1 METLMAVAVVVLGA
15 VFVAKMFSKDKHP
28 QAALHHST
36 PATQLELDDD
46 EEAATLR
53 MNCKQRTSYCGR
65 LSLSKKRNQMR
76 KWLHPR

>member
-1 METLMAVAVVVLGA
+1 MEAIIALAVVVLGV

-53 MNCKQRTSYCGR
+53 MVLEELQTTNELLRQIITLKGEE
-65 LSLSKKRNQMR
+65 
-76 KWLHPR
+76 PDA